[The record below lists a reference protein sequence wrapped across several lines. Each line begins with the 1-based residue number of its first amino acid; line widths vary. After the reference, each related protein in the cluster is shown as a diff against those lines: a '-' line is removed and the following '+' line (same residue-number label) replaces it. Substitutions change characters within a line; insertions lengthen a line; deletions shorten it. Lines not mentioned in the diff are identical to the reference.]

1 MRQSTEQQS
10 SRAAE
15 QQSLVQKS
23 LTTGL
28 LRCWITALISLFAIH
43 CLLFTAHA
51 DEIKSKAAL
60 AMEAS
65 TGRVLF
71 AKNPNLKLPP
81 ASTTK
86 LVTAMVVLDSVR
98 LNETV
103 TISERAAEVPSIRGA
118 RFKAGETVTVETL
131 LYAALLRSANG
142 AAFALAEHVAGSEE
156 KFVELMNRKIVAIGV
171 SDTKFINTT
180 GLPGKGQQITAYD
193 LAKIL
198 RHALKYPVIR
208 EIIGTREAEISTSG
222 GRTISLENTNRL
234 LWSDEG
240 AVGGKTGY
248 TRSARHCFVY
258 AGEREGE
265 TVIVAI
271 LGAPSRKMLWDEAEK
286 LEGKGF
292 DVIAS
297 DGQPVIYF
305 TKADYRP
312 SSAGKTAYKK
322 NSGGKKSKYAKALA
336 KKKSK
341 KVQATVVEG
350 RKRKGTEAKKIGK
363 KGEQKSLRAEA
374 FSASG
379 LFS

>member
-1 MRQSTEQQS
+1 MRQLSTISFQLS
-10 SRAAE
+10 AIRRR
-15 QQSLVQKS
+15 LFFVII
-23 LTTGL
+23 
-28 LRCWITALISLFAIH
+28 CSLFTVH
-43 CLLFTAHA
+43 CSLFTAHA

-86 LVTAMVVLDSVR
+86 LVTAMVVLDRTR

-103 TISERAAEVPSIRGA
+103 TISEKAAEVPTIKGTG
-118 RFKAGETVTVETL
+118 FKAGETVTVETL

-156 KFVELMNRKIVAIGV
+156 KFVELMNRKVVAIGA
-171 SDTKFINTT
+171 SGTKFINTT
-180 GLPGKGQQITAYD
+180 GLPGKGQQITAYG

-208 EIIGTREAEISTSG
+208 EIIGTREAEISTSE
-222 GRTISLENTNRL
+222 GRIISLENTNKL
-234 LWSDEG
+234 LWSDDG

-271 LGAPSRKMLWDEAEK
+271 LGAPSRKALWDEAEK
-286 LEGKGF
+286 LVCKGF

-297 DGQPVIYF
+297 AEQPVIYY
-305 TKADYRP
+305 TKADYTT
-312 SSAGKTAYKK
+312 SAGKTAYKK
-322 NSGGKKSKYAKALA
+322 NSRGKRSKYAKASA

-341 KVQATVVEG
+341 KVQATSAEG
-350 RKRKGTEAKKIGK
+350 RKRKRTEAKKIFK
-363 KGEQKSLRAEA
+363 KEDQKSIRAGV
-374 FSASG
+374 FSASE